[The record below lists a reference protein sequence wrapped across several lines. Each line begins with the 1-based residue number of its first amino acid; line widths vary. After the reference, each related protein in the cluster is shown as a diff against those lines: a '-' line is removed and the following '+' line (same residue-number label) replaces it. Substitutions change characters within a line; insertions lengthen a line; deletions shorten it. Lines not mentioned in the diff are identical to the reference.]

1 MLSTAVI
8 LGADLEAC
16 IQLKDVQGTSMG
28 HCSLQVSG
36 KPSLFMFHQFRAS

>member
-1 MLSTAVI
+1 MLSTVVI
-8 LGADLEAC
+8 LGADLEVC
-16 IQLKDVQGTSMG
+16 IQLKDVLGASTG